1 MSTTYGKK
9 VVAVLDTQSAFG
21 VTIKAMR
28 DNITAL
34 LADVNALSGNVDP
47 AVLNRLTALENQ
59 VTALDVNDHD
69 PAQDHLVTIAQNA
82 PASPTIGQLWFDSDA
97 MHLHIYMNDGNSD
110 QWVQIS

>member
-1 MSTTYGKK
+1 MSTYGSK

-21 VTIKAMR
+21 VTIKGMR
-28 DNITAL
+28 DNITTL

-47 AVLNRLTALENQ
+47 SVLNRLNALEAS
-59 VTALDVNDHD
+59 VLALDAFDHSS
-69 PAQDHLVTIAQNA
+69 QYHLVTTSQNS
-82 PASPTIGQLWFDSDA
+82 PANPSIGQLWFDTDT